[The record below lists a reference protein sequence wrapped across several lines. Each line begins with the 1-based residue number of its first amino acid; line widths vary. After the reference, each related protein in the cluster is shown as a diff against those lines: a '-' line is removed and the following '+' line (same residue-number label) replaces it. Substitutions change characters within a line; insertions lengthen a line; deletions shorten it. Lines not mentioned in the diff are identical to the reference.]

1 MLTGVNKQFNEEK
14 FEEYFKSLDRD
25 STGKI
30 TQETLMN
37 GMIDNARRAGLLKD
51 WTLWWKIQIK
61 WNIRKTIKAI
71 SEAKSCQNSVYWQF
85 T

>member
-30 TQETLMN
+30 TQQTLMN

-51 WTLWWKIQIK
+51 
-61 WNIRKTIKAI
+61 
-71 SEAKSCQNSVYWQF
+71 
-85 T
+85 